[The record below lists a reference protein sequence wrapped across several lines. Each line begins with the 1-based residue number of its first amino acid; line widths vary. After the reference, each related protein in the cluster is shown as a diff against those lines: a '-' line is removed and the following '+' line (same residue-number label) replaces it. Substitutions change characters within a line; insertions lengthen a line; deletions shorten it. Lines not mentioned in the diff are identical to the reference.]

1 MTGESNG
8 VGETLAEEMF
18 EKLKV
23 RTFNAKR
30 RKEKT

>member
-1 MTGESNG
+1 MTGESKD

-18 EKLKV
+18 EKLQV

-30 RKEKT
+30 RKEET